1 MTDQELVEQYR
12 SSGDMNTLAILYQRY
27 VDLLY
32 GVCLRY
38 LEDRELAK
46 DAVMNIFEELVVK
59 LKKHEV
65 EYVKSWLY
73 TLAKNHCLMQ
83 LRSPKNLK
91 TNSFEPDGMQFAE
104 YPHLNGDNGLEENL
118 DRLTGCMDKLPEEQ
132 RASVQMFYLQQKGYK
147 EIAEITGMDWNRV
160 RSQIQNGRRNLKIC
174 MEKNSNGMVNSESV
188 PKRNNNS
195 QNIDTGHK

>member
-1 MTDQELVEQYR
+1 M
-12 SSGDMNTLAILYQRY
+12 
-27 VDLLY
+27 
-32 GVCLRY
+32 
-38 LEDRELAK
+38 
-46 DAVMNIFEELVVK
+46 K

-118 DRLTGCMDKLPEEQ
+118 DRLSACMDKLPDDQ
-132 RASVQMFYLQQKGYK
+132 KSSVQLFYLQQKGYK

-174 MEKNSNGMVNSESV
+174 MEKNGIGTGMEAALPGQKNSYQ
-188 PKRNNNS
+188 KT
-195 QNIDTGHK
+195 DTGSK